1 MKVAVFTVEN
11 SSDVQLAVEMIKA
24 MDVQVVCSPKEALTD
39 PVVTHYQKQ
48 QEKPVEV
55 VETPSIADKQAEEE
69 ELLIEQAAEEKK
81 AKVVKAAEEKKA
93 KAAAKLKE
101 MEAKAEEQAKAE
113 EEAKAVEA
121 AKAAKEEEEAKAAE
135 AAKAAKEEEEAK
147 AAEAKAAKAAEYEKR
162 TQRVEDSGVS
172 YEMIRIKATK
182 RVKEGVLTR
191 EGLIELLAKYKAKS
205 LSQVKESDYGQLYND
220 LD

>member
-24 MDVQVVCSPKEALTD
+24 MDAQVVCSPKEALMD

-48 QEKPVEV
+48 QEKPVEAM
-55 VETPSIADKQAEEE
+55 ETPSIADKQAEEE
-69 ELLIEQAAEEKK
+69 ELLIKQ
-81 AKVVKAAEEKKA
+81 AAEEKKA

-101 MEAKAEEQAKAE
+101 MEAKAEEEAKAAKAE
-113 EEAKAVEA
+113 EEAKA
-121 AKAAKEEEEAKAAE
+121 AKAEEEAKAA
-135 AAKAAKEEEEAK
+135 KAEEEAK
-147 AAEAKAAKAAEYEKR
+147 AAKAAKAAEYEKR

>member
-1 MKVAVFTVEN
+1 MIMKVAVFTVEN

-24 MDVQVVCSPKEALTD
+24 MDAQVVCSPKEALTD

-48 QEKPVEV
+48 QESPVEV

-69 ELLIEQAAEEKK
+69 DLFVKQAEEEKK
-81 AKVVKAAEEKKA
+81 AAAKAEREAKAAAVKAEREA
-93 KAAAKLKE
+93 KAAAK
-101 MEAKAEEQAKAE
+101 AKLE

-135 AAKAAKEEEEAK
+135 AKAAKEEEAK